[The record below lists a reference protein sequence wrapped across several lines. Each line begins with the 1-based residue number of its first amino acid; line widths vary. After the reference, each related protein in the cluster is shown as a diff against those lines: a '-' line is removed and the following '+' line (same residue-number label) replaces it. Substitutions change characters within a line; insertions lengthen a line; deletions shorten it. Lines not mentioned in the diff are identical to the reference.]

1 MGRIIF
7 STILILFLLSL
18 DAYIWSAFKQTFNNR
33 PFLKYIFGGI
43 TLITIALIYF
53 PAINTNMTLY
63 PGYMVVIFGFVF
75 AIIVAKLS
83 MAFPL
88 LVDDIIRF
96 FKYIYKVM
104 FESKSLSIGG
114 SPISRLEFLK
124 NTALGLGAITF
135 SVFTYGI
142 IVGRFDFKKH
152 FVSLKLKNYPKG
164 AKPLKVVQIS
174 DLHLGSFQR
183 KDKLREAVQLINN
196 EEVDLIFFTGDLV
209 NNYAAEAKPFVEI
222 LKELKAKHGKYAV
235 LGNHD
240 YADYIGLDTST
251 SEGREK
257 WQANLNE
264 IKGHFNAADFNLL
277 LNENRLVEINGVE
290 INLVGVENW
299 GDGRFSKYGDL
310 EKAMQNTKDGIPTL
324 LLSHDPTHWENRVLP
339 FSKQIDLQLAG
350 HTHGMQ
356 FGIEFAGIKWSPS
369 KWKYKFWAGL
379 YQNENKFLYVNRG
392 IGHLGYPGRVG
403 ILPEITVLDIQS
415 T

>member
-1 MGRIIF
+1 MARIIF

-18 DAYIWSAFKQTFNNR
+18 DAYIWYAFRQSFAER
-33 PFLKYIFGGI
+33 PILKYIFGGI
-43 TLITIALIYF
+43 TLVSIALIYY

-63 PGYMVVIFGFVF
+63 PGYLVVLFGFVF
-75 AIIVAKLS
+75 SLIVAKLS

-88 LVDDIIRF
+88 LADDIIRF
-96 FKYIYKVM
+96 FKYLYNALFVN
-104 FESKSLSIGG
+104 KSLSLGG
-114 SPISRLEFLK
+114 TPISRLDFLK
-124 NTALGLGAITF
+124 NTALGFGAITF
-135 SVFTYGI
+135 SLLTYGI
-142 IVGRFDFKKH
+142 IIGRFDFKKH
-152 FVSLKLKNYPKG
+152 FVSLKLNNYPKG
-164 AKPLKVVQIS
+164 AKPLKIIQIS

-183 KDKLREAVQLINN
+183 KDKLREAVKLIND
-196 EEVDLIFFTGDLV
+196 EQADLLFFTGDLV
-209 NNYAAEAKPFVEI
+209 NNYAQEAEPFVEI
-222 LKELKAKHGKYAV
+222 LKELNSTYGKYAV

-251 SEGREK
+251 SEGLQQ
-257 WQANLNE
+257 WQKNLDS
-264 IKGHFNAADFNLL
+264 IKGYFKEADFDLM
-277 LNENRLVEINGVE
+277 LNENRIVTVNGVE
-290 INLVGVENW
+290 LNIVGVENW

-324 LLSHDPTHWENRVLP
+324 LLSHDPTHWENKVLP
-339 FSKQIDLQLAG
+339 FSKPIDLQLAG

-369 KWKYKFWAGL
+369 KWKYKYWAGL
-379 YQNENKFLYVNRG
+379 YENDEQFLYVNRG

>member
-124 NTALGLGAITF
+124 NTALGVGAITF

>member
-96 FKYIYKVM
+96 FKYIYKVI

-183 KDKLREAVQLINN
+183 KDKLREAVQLINS

-264 IKGHFNAADFNLL
+264 IKGYFNTADFNLL

>member
-310 EKAMQNTKDGIPTL
+310 EKAMQNTKVGIPTL

>member
-1 MGRIIF
+1 
-7 STILILFLLSL
+7 LFLLSL

>member
-264 IKGHFNAADFNLL
+264 IKGYFNTADFNLL

-310 EKAMQNTKDGIPTL
+310 EKAMQNTKVGIPTL

>member
-53 PAINTNMTLY
+53 PAVNTNMTLY

-264 IKGHFNAADFNLL
+264 IKGYFNTADFNLL

-310 EKAMQNTKDGIPTL
+310 EKAMQNTKVGIPTL

>member
-53 PAINTNMTLY
+53 PAVNTNMTLY

>member
-124 NTALGLGAITF
+124 NTALGVGAITF

-264 IKGHFNAADFNLL
+264 IKGYFNAADFNLL

>member
-53 PAINTNMTLY
+53 PAVNTNMTLY

-124 NTALGLGAITF
+124 NTALGLGAITL